1 MAGWSLGQALWGRR
15 PIRATAT
22 VAEEGLG
29 SWASFS
35 AGLGDFGQ
43 DPA

>member
-1 MAGWSLGQALWGRR
+1 MAGRSLGQALWGRR
-15 PIRATAT
+15 SIRATAT

-29 SWASFS
+29 FWARFS
-35 AGLGDFGQ
+35 AGLEEFGQ